1 MKLIFDWIKS
11 KFYNSD
17 FVRFENFQQRFALK
31 KKNFNEIFTFF
42 GPSSRLM
49 LKSRIE

>member
-31 KKNFNEIFTFF
+31 KKKISMKYLHF
-42 GPSSRLM
+42 LVLLLDLC
-49 LKSRIE
+49 LKVE